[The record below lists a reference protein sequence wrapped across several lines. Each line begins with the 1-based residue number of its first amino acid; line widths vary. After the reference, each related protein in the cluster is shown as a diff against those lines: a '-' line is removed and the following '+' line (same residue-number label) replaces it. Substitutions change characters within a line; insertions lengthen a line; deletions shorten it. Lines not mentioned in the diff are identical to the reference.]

1 MARFRVLLRRSGGR
15 HAEVRSVPRP
25 GSGEWWSCPMRWDAS
40 SGIEPAVSRVVDG
53 LIERRV
59 PERSDRRG
67 GRSARLGRGWH
78 VERALLARADLRDRP
93 LARTTTRRPA
103 WRLWSS
109 REGRG
114 SRGVDVHRSFRE
126 GPDWPV
132 QPRPSGDASCSSPAV
147 AVVASCPVVRGG
159 APALLGQRAL
169 ARSSGRCPA
178 SLRRSGFD
186 RAWGRGQ
193 AASSGRA

>member
-93 LARTTTRRPA
+93 LARTTTRTPA

-132 QPRPSGDASCSSPAV
+132 PSRPFDGSLSLPAV
-147 AVVASCPVVRGG
+147 QMPGGGTGRSCPAGSASVPSVAELVLSRFAVLPEPRVG
-159 APALLGQRAL
+159 PGQK
-169 ARSSGRCPA
+169 A
-178 SLRRSGFD
+178 SRETT
-186 RAWGRGQ
+186 
-193 AASSGRA
+193 